1 MTALNIVGGHVA
13 LDLVNTVEPRVPG
26 GTDHHDHLRT
36 PEDLLRWARQVELV
50 DAAEA
55 DAVRAA
61 WTTSPGA
68 GAHALHAALDIREA
82 TYEVLLAALSSP
94 VQVATPSGLE
104 VLSLRWSAAAARTSL
119 TLSVRHTGLVALDV
133 GTTPAL
139 LVADRLAHAAVELL
153 RTVDARQLKVC
164 PPAEGGCG
172 WIFLDRSRN
181 GSRRWC
187 AMQDCGAHAKAR
199 RLTVRR
205 RAARSG
211 EGAYGTAARS

>member
-36 PEDLLRWARQVELV
+36 PDDLLRWARRVDLV

-55 DAVRAA
+55 QAVRAA
-61 WTTSPGA
+61 WKTSPGA

-82 TYEVLLAALSSP
+82 MYEVLLVALGSP
-94 VQVATPSGLE
+94 AQVAAASGLE
-104 VLSLRWSAAAARTSL
+104 VLALRWSAATARTSL
-119 TLSVRHTGLVALDV
+119 TLSVRHTGLVALDLS
-133 GTTPAL
+133 TTPAL

-153 RTVDARQLKVC
+153 RTADARQLKVC
-164 PPAEGGCG
+164 PLAEGGCG

-187 AMQDCGAHAKAR
+187 AMEDCGAQAKAR
-199 RLTVRR
+199 RLTARR
-205 RAARSG
+205 RAARSVP
-211 EGAYGTAARS
+211 

>member
-13 LDLVNTVEPRVPG
+13 LNLVNTVEPRVPG
-26 GTDHHDHLRT
+26 GTEHHDHLRT

-55 DAVRAA
+55 EAVRAA
-61 WTTSPGA
+61 WTKSPDA
-68 GAHALHAALDIREA
+68 GAQALRATLAIREA
-82 TYEVLLAALSSP
+82 TFEVLLAALGSQI
-94 VQVATPSGLE
+94 QVVPLAGLE
-104 VLSLRWSAAAARTSL
+104 VLSLRWSAAVARTSL
-119 TLSVRHTGLVALDV
+119 ILSVRHTGLVALDV
-133 GTTPAL
+133 GTTTAL

-153 RTVDARQLKVC
+153 RTVDARQLRVC
-164 PPAEGGCG
+164 PLGEGGCG

-187 AMQDCGAHAKAR
+187 AMQDCGARAKAR

-205 RAARSG
+205 RATRSG
-211 EGAYGTAARS
+211 QGAQGTGVRS

>member
-1 MTALNIVGGHVA
+1 MCALNIVGGHVA

-26 GTDHHDHLRT
+26 GTDHHDHLSS
-36 PEDLLRWARQVELV
+36 PEDLLRWARRVELV

-55 DAVRAA
+55 EAVRAA

-68 GAHALHAALDIREA
+68 GAQALHAALDIREA
-82 TYEVLLAALSSP
+82 TYDVLLAALGS
-94 VQVATPSGLE
+94 QVRATTPAGLE
-104 VLSLRWSAAAARTSL
+104 VLSLRWSAATARTSL
-119 TLSVRHTGLVALDV
+119 TLSVPPTGVVTLDV

-164 PPAEGGCG
+164 PLAEGGCG

-187 AMQDCGAHAKAR
+187 SMQDCGAHAKAR
-199 RLTVRR
+199 RLTLRR
-205 RAARSG
+205 RAARTDEAGQHS
-211 EGAYGTAARS
+211 